1 MKSSDQIN
9 ELSAAF
15 AKAQGAIEGAI
26 KDRTNPHFKSQ
37 YADLASVWDA
47 CRQPLSANGLAIAQG
62 VETDATKVTVTTRL
76 MHASGQWIESAISSE
91 ARDTGPQ
98 AIGSCVTYLRRYSLS
113 AMVGV
118 APEDDD
124 GNEATRQIETRNVS
138 TNVSTNVA
146 TRHLGNRTNG
156 HAQPPVAHEPT
167 PWECFVGRVSE
178 LQAAHIG
185 CWPDRPAINKDIWR
199 IIKELGYPANE
210 SFKGIATDDQL
221 RDVFERLEAMTKT
234 EIPF

>member
-1 MKSSDQIN
+1 MKSSEQIN
-9 ELSAAF
+9 DLAAAF

-47 CRQPLSANGLAIAQG
+47 CRQPLSTNGLAIAQG

-76 MHASGQWIESAISSE
+76 MHASGQWIESAIASE

-124 GNEATRQIETRNVS
+124 GNEATRHIDTRNVA
-138 TNVSTNVA
+138 TNVA
-146 TRHLGNRTNG
+146 TRHLANGTNG
-156 HAQPPVAHEPT
+156 HTPPTVAHEPT
-167 PWECFVGRVSE
+167 PWEYFVGRVSE
-178 LQAAHIG
+178 LQQTYNLA
-185 CWPDRPAINKDIWR
+185 WPDRAAINKDMWR

>member
-9 ELSAAF
+9 ELAAAF

-76 MHASGQWIESAISSE
+76 MHASGQWMESAISSE

-124 GNEATRQIETRNVS
+124 GNEATRQIETRDVAR
-138 TNVSTNVA
+138 NVA
-146 TRHLGNRTNG
+146 TRHLGNGTNG

-167 PWECFVGRVSE
+167 PWEYFVGRVSE
-178 LQAAHIG
+178 LQQTYNLT
-185 CWPDRPAINKDIWR
+185 WPDRAAINKDMWR

-210 SFKGIATDDQL
+210 SFKGVATDDQL